1 MPSQL
6 VYVRHTHSSHH
17 MNHQGPF
24 FSVHPNSILFHL
36 LLPYGTL
43 VVIFVVFFAACIFG
57 PSPAPGVLAA
67 FNAALPSALASAC
80 SVFFGPTN
88 FVLVPFTAALSTGD
102 PALFFETLKI
112 ILPFPATLSTGVP
125 VIFFSGFA
133 TVSPFLMISLGLVA
147 SITSSDFGSGSA
159 SVNRFTILSCLPS
172 VFMLE
177 AVASTSNITN
187 AHMATLILPSVVYKI
202 ECGRNT
208 KGLLCAFDSSQ
219 SQ

>member
-102 PALFFETLKI
+102 PAIFFATVT
-112 ILPFPATLSTGVP
+112 FNAVGFTATLSTGYQR
-125 VIFFSGFA
+125 S
-133 TVSPFLMISLGLVA
+133 SSLVLQQ
-147 SITSSDFGSGSA
+147 FHL
-159 SVNRFTILSCLPS
+159 F
-172 VFMLE
+172 
-177 AVASTSNITN
+177 
-187 AHMATLILPSVVYKI
+187 
-202 ECGRNT
+202 
-208 KGLLCAFDSSQ
+208 
-219 SQ
+219 

>member
-67 FNAALPSALASAC
+67 FNAALASAC

-102 PALFFETLKI
+102 PA
-112 ILPFPATLSTGVP
+112 
-125 VIFFSGFA
+125 IFFSGFA

-202 ECGRNT
+202 ECVRNT

>member
-43 VVIFVVFFAACIFG
+43 VVIAVAFFAACIFG

-88 FVLVPFTAALSTGD
+88 FVLVPFTAA
-102 PALFFETLKI
+102 
-112 ILPFPATLSTGVP
+112 LSTGVP